1 MITTR
6 RSTATPLLAFALLT
20 ALSGCTTGPAAP
32 ADAPT
37 ARPARPHAVTPAAQ
51 PPAPAPA
58 DTARVKQLIGFGE
71 YGDAYAFAHGEGD
84 DGDADRNVMV
94 GVSDL
99 AQPIGDVDA
108 AWQPG
113 PYRFSVV
120 CLGGGRV
127 RVTVGTRPK
136 TEWTAP
142 CNGTVS
148 ARESVTT
155 PRVLDLSL
163 TGEAGATGPVGYR
176 ADRLPPT
183 PPTT

>member
-1 MITTR
+1 
-6 RSTATPLLAFALLT
+6 
-20 ALSGCTTGPAAP
+20 
-32 ADAPT
+32 
-37 ARPARPHAVTPAAQ
+37 
-51 PPAPAPA
+51 
-58 DTARVKQLIGFGE
+58 
-71 YGDAYAFAHGEGD
+71 
-84 DGDADRNVMV
+84 MV

-176 ADRLPPT
+176 ADRLPRHPHHLSRLARRPDSGRPAPPARLVCPT
-183 PPTT
+183 DPAGPARPIPPACLPDQLGPPAAPHGPPGSGPARSA